1 MGGGTWTTAGRR
13 MTTLGSAALTVRGGL
28 ASDLEQ
34 VVAIE
39 QACFS
44 DPWTTDAF
52 LSVLALPHISFLVAE
67 ERETDRGRGRGG
79 GAALLG
85 YVVAMIIAD
94 EGEIADLAV
103 APRARRKGVGGLL
116 LDLASSQARDAG
128 VQSMYLE
135 VRESNSAAIALYAS
149 RGFGT
154 VGRRRQYYRHPTE
167 DALILRRDL
176 GRT

>member
-1 MGGGTWTTAGRR
+1 
-13 MTTLGSAALTVRGGL
+13 MTTIGSAAVTVREGV

-39 QACFS
+39 QVCFS

-52 LSVLALPHISFLVAE
+52 LSVLALPHIRFLVAE
-67 ERETDRGRGRGG
+67 EREATGAGSRGG

-103 APRARRKGVGGLL
+103 APSARRRGVGGLL
-116 LDLASSQARDAG
+116 LDLAASQARDAG
-128 VQSMYLE
+128 VHSIYLE
-135 VRESNSAAIALYAS
+135 VRESNSAAIALYES

-154 VGRRRQYYRHPTE
+154 IGRRRQYYRHPTE